1 MNRAGLILAKFT
13 ANCHKNGLID
23 PHRLKILLAKAD
35 RKLMMWKVWLKRSI
49 ISLLGLFSIL
59 IIANSVAANAPKP
72 PSLYWLKF
80 NSPAQLQGI
89 QIAQCQGKDCQ
100 KLALLKQ
107 FGTCDRSGC
116 IKSQPKL
123 DNRKPLSVDCADRL
137 CLISLSPF
145 YDVQKLDPSQIRLLA
160 QLENQV
166 YVSKVFSLKLQ
177 ERHHEDKFTV
187 KAIGKTLELLPS
199 PEVTVIQSSLF
210 QNLALFFL
218 FLTLGIE
225 LGIWAG
231 YLRYHQVQS
240 AEIRLTI
247 ISLLIAHA
255 FSFPIVWF
263 SASGLAPFASDGV
276 RYGGL
281 TWLALSILHG
291 IILSLHSI
299 WAKTP
304 FSSRIVIG
312 SIAYWLGAAVF
323 TMLLTGLSGYGSP
336 VPTADGLAQPIPTI
350 LSEVFVVGYEAWI
363 VQRIRRDTLNFRT
376 ALSLSLVANTVSCL
390 LGLAWEWFGSM

>member
-1 MNRAGLILAKFT
+1 
-13 ANCHKNGLID
+13 
-23 PHRLKILLAKAD
+23 
-35 RKLMMWKVWLKRSI
+35 MWKIWVKRSI
-49 ISLLGLFSIL
+49 ILVLGLCSIL
-59 IIANSVAANAPKP
+59 IISNNVTANAPQP

-80 NSPAQLQGI
+80 DSPAQLQGV
-89 QIAQCQGKDCQ
+89 QIAQCQGEDCQ
-100 KLALLKQ
+100 KLALLKRS
-107 FGTCDRSGC
+107 GTCDRTGC
-116 IKSQPKL
+116 INSPPKL
-123 DNRKPLSVDCADRL
+123 DNRKPLNVDCADRL

-145 YDVQKLDPSQIRLLA
+145 YDAQKLDPSQIRLLA
-160 QLENQV
+160 QLDNQV
-166 YVSKVFSLKLQ
+166 YVSKVFSLKSSAQ
-177 ERHHEDKFTV
+177 DRETKFTV
-187 KAIGKTLELLPS
+187 KAIDQTLELVPS
-199 PEVTVIQSSLF
+199 PEQTVIQSSLF

-218 FLTLGIE
+218 VLTLGIE

-240 AEIRLTI
+240 AEIGLTI
-247 ISLLIAHA
+247 VSLLIANG

-263 SASGLAPFASDGV
+263 SASGLAPFASDGS

-281 TWLALSILHG
+281 TWLVLSILYG

-299 WAKTP
+299 WAKNP

-312 SIAYWLGAAVF
+312 SIAYWLGAAAF
-323 TMLLTGLSGYGSP
+323 TLLLTGFSGYGSP

-350 LSEVFVVGYEAWI
+350 LSEIFVVGYEAWI